1 MSKPVILCVD
11 DENIITDAL
20 KDQLDNE
27 FGSDFVIETSEEGT
41 DAVEFCTELIEDS
54 IDLPVVIVDYIM
66 PGMKGDELL
75 EKIHSISPETLT
87 ILLTGQ
93 ANLEGVTRAINTA
106 DLYRYIAKPWDQD
119 DLVMTVKEAI
129 KSYYSAREIELK
141 NKELSELNVS
151 LEEKVEQRTKQLS
164 ELNATKDKF
173 FSIIA
178 HDLKNPFNALMGFSS
193 LLIDSFDE
201 YNDEEKLD
209 LIQTMSDASE
219 NAYKLLEN
227 LLEWS
232 RSQTGSIKWNPE
244 EISIDNITQ
253 ETISVLENAAFN
265 KKISLQAIV
274 PDNTIVYAD
283 SNMITTV
290 IRNLVSNSIKYT
302 LNGGEIKIYSSQ
314 EEGILEITIEDNGV
328 GIRKEDLDKLFRIDV
343 NFSTNGTNS
352 EPGTGLGLILC
363 REFVVKNG
371 GKIWVESEQ
380 GIGSKF
386 KFTLPIAKS

>member
-1 MSKPVILCVD
+1 MPKPVILSVD
-11 DENIITDAL
+11 DEFIILDAL

-27 FGSDFVIETSEEGT
+27 FSESYQIETSEDGA
-41 DAVEFCTELIEDS
+41 DAVEFCEELIEEG
-54 IDLPVVIVDYIM
+54 IDIPVVIVDYIM

-75 EKIHSISPETLT
+75 EKIHKISPETLT

-93 ANLEGVTRAINTA
+93 ANLEGVTRAINFA
-106 DLYRYIAKPWDQD
+106 NLYRYIAKPWDQD
-119 DLVMTVKEAI
+119 DLILTVKEAI
-129 KSYYSAREIELK
+129 KSFYSAREIEQK
-141 NKELSELNVS
+141 NKELTELNVS
-151 LEEKVEQRTKQLS
+151 LEDKVKQRTQQLS

-193 LLIDSFDE
+193 LLIDSFDD

-219 NAYKLLEN
+219 NAYKLLQN

-232 RSQTGSIKWNPE
+232 RSQTGSIKWNPDTIKLDQ
-244 EISIDNITQ
+244 ISKDTFAL
-253 ETISVLENAAFN
+253 LENAALN
-265 KKISLQAIV
+265 KKISLQNLIPKNAKA
-274 PDNTIVYAD
+274 YAD
-283 SNMITTV
+283 GNMITTV
-290 IRNLVSNSIKYT
+290 IRNLLSNSLKYT
-302 LNGGEIKIYSSQ
+302 LSGGEIKLYSSKNDN
-314 EEGILEITIEDNGV
+314 EIELTVEDNGV
-328 GIRKEDLDKLFRIDV
+328 GIRKEDIHKLFRIDI

-352 EPGTGLGLILC
+352 ETGTGLGLILC
-363 REFVVKNG
+363 KEFVEKNG

-386 KFTLPIAKS
+386 KFTMPLKA

>member
-1 MSKPVILCVD
+1 MPKPVILSVD
-11 DENIITDAL
+11 DEFIILDAL

-27 FGSDFVIETSEEGT
+27 FSVSYQIETSEEGA
-41 DAVEFCTELIEDS
+41 DAVEFCEELIEDG
-54 IDLPVVIVDYIM
+54 IDIPVVIVDYIM

-75 EKIHSISPETLT
+75 EKIHKISPETLT

-93 ANLEGVTRAINTA
+93 ANLEGVTRAINFA
-106 DLYRYIAKPWDQD
+106 NLYRYIAKPWDQD
-119 DLVMTVKEAI
+119 DLILTVKEAI
-129 KSYYSAREIELK
+129 KSFYSAREIEQK
-141 NKELSELNVS
+141 NKELTELNAS
-151 LEEKVEQRTKQLS
+151 LEDKVKQRTQQLS

-193 LLIDSFDE
+193 LLIDSFDD

-219 NAYKLLEN
+219 NAYKLLQN

-232 RSQTGSIKWNPE
+232 RSQTGSIKWNPDTIKLDQ
-244 EISIDNITQ
+244 ISKDTFAL
-253 ETISVLENAAFN
+253 LENAALN
-265 KKISLQAIV
+265 KKISLQNLV
-274 PDNTIVYAD
+274 PKNAKAYAD
-283 SNMITTV
+283 GNMITTV
-290 IRNLVSNSIKYT
+290 IRNLLSNSLKYT
-302 LNGGEIKIYSSQ
+302 LSGGEVKLYSSVNDN
-314 EEGILEITIEDNGV
+314 EIELTVEDNGV
-328 GIRKEDLDKLFRIDV
+328 GIRKEDIHKLFRIDI

-352 EPGTGLGLILC
+352 ETGTGLGLILC
-363 REFVVKNG
+363 KEFVEKNG

-386 KFTLPIAKS
+386 KFTLPITKN

>member
-11 DENIITDAL
+11 DENIIIDAL

-27 FGSDFVIETSEEGT
+27 FGSDFVIETSEEAA

-129 KSYYSAREIELK
+129 KSYYSAHEIELK

>member
-11 DENIITDAL
+11 DEFIILDAL
-20 KDQLDNE
+20 KDQLDAE
-27 FGSDFVIETSEEGT
+27 FGSEYLIETSEEGA
-41 DAVEFCTELIEDS
+41 DAVEYCTELIEDG
-54 IDLPVVIVDYIM
+54 IDIPVVIVDYIM

-75 EKIHSISPETLT
+75 EKIHKISPDTLT

-93 ANLEGVTRAINTA
+93 ANLEGVTRAINMA
-106 DLYRYIAKPWDQD
+106 SLYRYISKPWDQE
-119 DLVMTVKEAI
+119 DLILTVKEAV
-129 KSYYSAREIELK
+129 KSFYSAREIEIK
-141 NKELSELNVS
+141 NKELSELNAS
-151 LEEKVEQRTKQLS
+151 LEEKVKQRTKQLS

-193 LLIDSFDE
+193 LLIDSFDD

-219 NAYKLLEN
+219 NAYKLLQN

-244 EISIDNITQ
+244 EIGIDQIAKDT
-253 ETISVLENAAFN
+253 LALLDNAAHN
-265 KKISLQAIV
+265 KKITLQNLV
-274 PDNTIVYAD
+274 PSDTKAFAD

-302 LNGGEIKIYSSQ
+302 LNGGEIKVYSSSKDDT
-314 EEGILEITIEDNGV
+314 LELTIEDNGV

-363 REFVVKNG
+363 REFVEKNG

-386 KFTLPIAKS
+386 KFQLPITKN